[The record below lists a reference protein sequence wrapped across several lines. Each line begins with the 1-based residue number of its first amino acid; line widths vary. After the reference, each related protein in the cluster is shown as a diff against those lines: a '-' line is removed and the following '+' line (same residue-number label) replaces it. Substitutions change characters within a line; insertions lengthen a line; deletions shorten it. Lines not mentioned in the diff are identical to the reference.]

1 MNDRLGEGHE
11 QWRSMRRTRW
21 LLVGLSGL
29 LVVVLIASGAV
40 VIGAIVAVM
49 AAVRAVML
57 LRWQPRNGAFPHAR
71 PGDRWPG
78 VV

>member
-1 MNDRLGEGHE
+1 MNERLGEGHE

-29 LVVVLIASGAV
+29 LAVVLIASGVV

-49 AAVRAVML
+49 AAVRAVVL
-57 LRWQPRNGAFPHAR
+57 LHWQPDRFRRARSGNG
-71 PGDRWPG
+71 WPG

>member
-21 LLVGLSGL
+21 VLVGLSGL
-29 LVVVLIASGAV
+29 LAVVLIASGV
-40 VIGAIVAVM
+40 VLIGAIVAVM

-57 LRWQPRNGAFPHAR
+57 LRWQPRGGGFRPPR